1 MHYAEQEKKA
11 KTRLVDILAKCGA
24 HGLKSIVYK
33 IQYKYKKINALEK
46 AMVRRYNKEKK
57 KEEKARKKRRG
68 MKINIGN
75 NLVEH
80 RLKGG
85 EESALL

>member
-1 MHYAEQEKKA
+1 M
-11 KTRLVDILAKCGA
+11 AKCGA

-57 KEEKARKKRRG
+57 KEEKARKKKRG
-68 MKINIGN
+68 NENKY
-75 NLVEH
+75 
-80 RLKGG
+80 RK
-85 EESALL
+85 